1 MKNDMIITTNE
12 FINNLLEEEEKTH
25 RDVLDYGGTIERDEL
40 LYTRWVDVRT
50 KQQYLVRTERNVH
63 MGFNDSP
70 TDKIEEVRRIV
81 EKEGVCHASWGVT
94 GRTMHSILA
103 AQLAQKL
110 PEYDFAIGSNY
121 ECRITKRS

>member
-1 MKNDMIITTNE
+1 MKDNMTITTND
-12 FINNLLEEEEKTH
+12 FINNLLEEEERRG
-25 RDVLDYGGTIERDEL
+25 RDFLDIIGYEEHDEL
-40 LYTRWVDVRT
+40 LYTHWLDTRT
-50 KQQYLVRTERNVH
+50 KQHYLVRRERDVH

-70 TDKIEEVRRIV
+70 ADKIEEVRRIV

-110 PEYDFAIGSNY
+110 PEYDFAIGDNY
-121 ECRITKRS
+121 ECRITKRA